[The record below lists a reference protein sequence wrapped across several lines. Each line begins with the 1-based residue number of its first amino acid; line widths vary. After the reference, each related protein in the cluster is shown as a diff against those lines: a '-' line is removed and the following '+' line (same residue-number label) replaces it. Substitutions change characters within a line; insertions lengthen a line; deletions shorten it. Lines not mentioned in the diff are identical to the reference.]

1 MKNTKLIK
9 LVAGIMAATFSLSLL
24 TTKVEAKILK
34 IKILKMKLNKLLIIK
49 I

>member
-24 TTKVEAKILK
+24 TTKVEAKILR
-34 IKILKMKLNKLLIIK
+34 IKMKLNKLSIVK